1 VVARCLVAWLIL
13 AAFTSCPAA
22 ASESDGIPGDGSH
35 YYSEFDPSSSPWS
48 PAPEK
53 NLEEVYRNYQY
64 YTIEYSDRG
73 RLLKVTHYINGTA
86 AGITTWR
93 RDANGSLQAVA
104 GARQPEE
111 TARATVKTLYARHCA
126 ACHGATRLGVSGP
139 ALLPSNLGRLRREE
153 AADVIRNGRPATQ
166 MPPFGTQFDATVI
179 NELVDFIFTP
189 PEIPP
194 VWGSREISDSHSVSH
209 KPGSLPDK
217 PVYSADPLNLFTV
230 VEVGDHH
237 VTVLDGDRLEPIH
250 RFASRYA
257 LHGGLKYSPDGRYV
271 YLASRDGWI
280 TKFDLYN
287 LVIVA
292 EVRAGINTRNVAVS
306 GDGRTLLAGNYLPA
320 TLVLL
325 DAADLH
331 LLKVIPV
338 VDEAGKDS
346 RVSAV
351 YQAAP
356 RNSFVVALKDVPEV
370 WEVMPGDPGF
380 PVRRIRLERV
390 LDDFFFNQT
399 YDLLIGADRVQHGG
413 QVVDLDSGRMVAEL
427 PLDGMPHLGSGITW
441 EYDGRPVMAT
451 PNLKKGMVT
460 VIGMDDWKVI
470 REISTLG
477 PGFFMRSHEN
487 TPYAWTDVFFGPDRD
502 AMHVIDKRTLELVKT
517 IRPEK
522 GMTSA
527 HVEFTRDGRY
537 ALVSLWEMDGALVV
551 YDAGTLEEVKRIP
564 MRKPS
569 GKYNVYNKIH
579 RSAGTSH

>member
-1 VVARCLVAWLIL
+1 MQPAEAAQSTQPTQPTIRSLYEARC
-13 AAFTSCPAA
+13 S
-22 ASESDGIPGDGSH
+22 
-35 YYSEFDPSSSPWS
+35 
-48 PAPEK
+48 
-53 NLEEVYRNYQY
+53 
-64 YTIEYSDRG
+64 
-73 RLLKVTHYINGTA
+73 
-86 AGITTWR
+86 
-93 RDANGSLQAVA
+93 
-104 GARQPEE
+104 
-111 TARATVKTLYARHCA
+111 
-126 ACHGATRLGVSGP
+126 ACHGANRLGVSGP
-139 ALLPSNLGRLRREE
+139 ALLPSNLGRLSREQ
-153 AADVIRNGRPATQ
+153 AARVIRDGRPATQ
-166 MPPFGTQFDATVI
+166 MPPFGAQFDSALI
-179 NELVDFIFTP
+179 EELVDFIYTP
-189 PEIPP
+189 PETPP
-194 VWGSREISDSHSVSH
+194 VWGVPEISASHSVIH
-209 KPGSLPDK
+209 EPGSLPDR

-230 VEVGDHH
+230 VEAGDHH
-237 VTVLDGDRLEPIH
+237 VTVLDGDRLEPLD
-250 RFASRYA
+250 RFASRFA

-280 TKFDLYN
+280 TSFDMYN
-287 LVIVA
+287 LEIVA
-292 EVRAGINTRNVAVS
+292 EIRAGINTRNVAVS
-306 GDGRTLLAGNYLPA
+306 GDGRTLLVGNYFPA
-320 TLVLL
+320 SLVLL

-338 VDEAGKDS
+338 VDAAGETS

-356 RNSFVVALKDVPEV
+356 RSSFIAALKDVPEV
-370 WEVMPGDPGF
+370 WEISYTDPGF
-380 PVRRIRLERV
+380 PVRRIELQRV
-390 LDDFFFNQT
+390 LDDFFFDQS
-399 YDLLIGADRVQHGG
+399 YSLLIGADRAQNGG
-413 QVVDLDSGRMVAEL
+413 QVVDLDSGRPVAEL

-441 EYDGRPVMAT
+441 EYRGRPVMAT
-451 PNLKKGMVT
+451 PNLKAGKVT

-470 REISTLG
+470 RQIETLG

-502 AMHVIDKRTLELVKT
+502 AMHIIDKRTLELVKT

-537 ALVSLWEMDGALVV
+537 ALVSLWEMNGALVV